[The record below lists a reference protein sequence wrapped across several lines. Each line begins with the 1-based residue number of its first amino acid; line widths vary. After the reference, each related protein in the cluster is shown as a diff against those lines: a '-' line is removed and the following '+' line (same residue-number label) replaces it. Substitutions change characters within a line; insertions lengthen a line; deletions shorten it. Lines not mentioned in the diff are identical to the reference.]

1 MHEKIKRLKS
11 KKTKLSLRTYHNKS
25 FLNEIKSKEDSEKMS
40 EKDEEAQESDI
51 SFDND
56 VDNDILSEMDEPIS
70 AETKSKTQVSRN
82 ETRKL
87 TQH

>member
-1 MHEKIKRLKS
+1 
-11 KKTKLSLRTYHNKS
+11 
-25 FLNEIKSKEDSEKMS
+25 MS

-56 VDNDILSEMDEPIS
+56 VDNDNLSEMDEPIS
-70 AETKSKTQVSRN
+70 AETKSKTQASRN